1 MHLHHILPYNLPAT
15 SPKLTSNSSMDNS
28 FSIPPMLLF
37 HAKMQSFFFP
47 QKVLW
52 NLCVGGGKKNAQHG
66 ILSWQIRIVNSN
78 CLWQIC
84 IMIRCKKRRSLPLVR
99 VHFLSRSTLC
109 FLSVLLSVLSP
120 SFWLLFSSL
129 PDCLFPSCWLPFFIF
144 LGCLSLSSKI
154 ALPYPASSLYFILS
168 GSLSFI
174 LQDYLAPS
182 CWQPLFI
189 LQDYLTSRQ
198 VRFPSPFCFFR
209 LYETGQP
216 LKLQNRRATHL
227 LIVIGHIDTGVWDM
241 PILQHT
247 RR

>member
-1 MHLHHILPYNLPAT
+1 MHLHHILPYHLPAT
-15 SPKLTSNSSMDNS
+15 SPKLTSNSSTDNS

-52 NLCVGGGKKNAQHG
+52 NLCVGGGKKSAQHG

-84 IMIRCKKRRSLPLVR
+84 IMIRCKKRRSQPLVR
-99 VHFLSRSTLC
+99 VHFLSHPILC
-109 FLSVLLSVLSP
+109 ILSVLLSFLFP

-144 LGCLSLSSKI
+144 PGCLSLSYWRP
-154 ALPYPASSLYFILS
+154 LPYPTSFPFFIL
-168 GSLSFI
+168 L
-174 LQDYLAPS
+174 D
-182 CWQPLFI
+182 
-189 LQDYLTSRQ
+189 DLTSRQ

-216 LKLQNRRATHL
+216 LQLQNRRL
-227 LIVIGHIDTGVWDM
+227 HIC
-241 PILQHT
+241 LSL
-247 RR
+247 

>member
-15 SPKLTSNSSMDNS
+15 SPKLTSNSSTDNS

-52 NLCVGGGKKNAQHG
+52 NLCVGGGKKSAQHG

-84 IMIRCKKRRSLPLVR
+84 IMIRCKKRRSLPLVH

-109 FLSVLLSVLSP
+109 ILSVLLSFLFP
-120 SFWLLFSSL
+120 SFWLLFAFSL
-129 PDCLFPSCWLPFFIF
+129 AAVFPFCWLPFFIF
-144 LGCLSLSSKI
+144 PGCLSLSYWRP
-154 ALPYPASSLYFILS
+154 LPYPTRFPFFIL
-168 GSLSFI
+168 L
-174 LQDYLAPS
+174 D
-182 CWQPLFI
+182 
-189 LQDYLTSRQ
+189 DLTSRQ

-216 LKLQNRRATHL
+216 LKLQNRRTTHL
-227 LIVIGHIDTGVWDM
+227 LIVIGHIDTGVWEM
-241 PILQHT
+241 SILQHT

>member
-1 MHLHHILPYNLPAT
+1 MHQHLILPYHLPAT
-15 SPKLTSNSSMDNS
+15 SPKLTSNSSTDNS

-52 NLCVGGGKKNAQHG
+52 NLCVGGGKKSAQHG

-84 IMIRCKKRRSLPLVR
+84 IMIRHKKRRSQPLVR
-99 VHFLSRSTLC
+99 VHFLCRPILC
-109 FLSVLLSVLSP
+109 ILPFLLSFLSP
-120 SFWLLFSSL
+120 SFWLLFSILPGCRFSILLIAWLHLPWLPLLYPFWLLFSSL

-144 LGCLSLSSKI
+144 PGCLSLSYWRP
-154 ALPYPASSLYFILS
+154 LPYPTSFPFFIL
-168 GSLSFI
+168 LDDLI
-174 LQDYLAPS
+174 
-182 CWQPLFI
+182 
-189 LQDYLTSRQ
+189 SRQ

-216 LKLQNRRATHL
+216 LKLQNRRL
-227 LIVIGHIDTGVWDM
+227 HIC
-241 PILQHT
+241 LSL
-247 RR
+247 

>member
-1 MHLHHILPYNLPAT
+1 MHLHHILPYHLPAT
-15 SPKLTSNSSMDNS
+15 SPKLTSNSSTDNS

-52 NLCVGGGKKNAQHG
+52 NLCVGGGKKSAQHG

-99 VHFLSRSTLC
+99 VHFLSRPILC
-109 FLSVLLSVLSP
+109 ILPVLLSFLFP

-144 LGCLSLSSKI
+144 PGCLSLSYWRP
-154 ALPYPASSLYFILS
+154 LPYPTSFPFFIL
-168 GSLSFI
+168 L
-174 LQDYLAPS
+174 D
-182 CWQPLFI
+182 
-189 LQDYLTSRQ
+189 DLTSRQ
-198 VRFPSPFCFFR
+198 VRFPSPLCFFR

-216 LKLQNRRATHL
+216 LQLQNRRTTHL

-241 PILQHT
+241 SILQHT

>member
-1 MHLHHILPYNLPAT
+1 MHLHHILPYHLPAT
-15 SPKLTSNSSMDNS
+15 SPKLTSNSSTDNS

-52 NLCVGGGKKNAQHG
+52 NLCVGGGKKSAQHG

-99 VHFLSRSTLC
+99 VHFLCRPILC
-109 FLSVLLSVLSP
+109 ILPFLLSFLFP
-120 SFWLLFSSL
+120 SVWLLFSSL
-129 PDCLFPSCWLPFFIF
+129 PDCLFPSCWLPCFIF
-144 LGCLSLSSKI
+144 PGCLSLSYWRP
-154 ALPYPASSLYFILS
+154 LPYPTSFPFFIL
-168 GSLSFI
+168 L
-174 LQDYLAPS
+174 D
-182 CWQPLFI
+182 
-189 LQDYLTSRQ
+189 DLTSRQ

-216 LKLQNRRATHL
+216 LKLQNRRL
-227 LIVIGHIDTGVWDM
+227 HIC
-241 PILQHT
+241 LSL
-247 RR
+247 